1 MLRISSAA
9 IPAGHRDKTP
19 QGNLSFALIMHI
31 LIIHQGALGDFIV
44 SLPAIAA
51 IRRSHPGSV
60 IEIWG
65 YPDILRLVEGRF
77 YADAIASINQ
87 EGMSR
92 LYIDRSPGSDRLME
106 RLRRFDLVA
115 LFGGDMQDIFAENL
129 RRNGVRAVHRISTFP
144 GEGGTIHVIDHQ
156 LAQLSEM
163 GIPAVGDIPE
173 LFPSREDEQHARH
186 FFDAHAIEP
195 DDFTVAMH
203 IGSGSRKKAW
213 PPERFA
219 HLAEILVTRR
229 GARVVV
235 LTGPADAELERAYRE
250 QTPPG
255 TSIVLNCHP
264 LPAIAAILQK
274 CSVFV
279 GNDSGITHLAAA
291 SGVPVV
297 ALFGPSDLQVWG
309 PRGADVVI
317 LKSAAECSPCGQEKM
332 QSCVHQTCMEE
343 IAVAEVYEAIV
354 RRY

>member
-1 MLRISSAA
+1 MLQEAMAAELTKHPPRA
-9 IPAGHRDKTP
+9 IPPFKTVM
-19 QGNLSFALIMHI
+19 NI
-31 LIIHQGALGDFIV
+31 LIIHQGALGDFIL

-60 IEIWG
+60 VEIWG

-92 LYIDRSPGSDRLME
+92 LYSEQGAAPDGLMS
-106 RLRRFDLVA
+106 RLRRFDLLI
-115 LFGGDMQDIFAENL
+115 LFGGELQDIFADNS
-129 RRNGVRAVHRISTFP
+129 RKHGVRAVYRISTFP
-144 GEGGTIHVIDHQ
+144 GDGGTTHVIDHQ

-163 GIPAVGDIPE
+163 GIPAAGDMPE

-186 FFDAHAIEP
+186 FFDAHAITP
-195 DDFTVAMH
+195 DAFTVAMH

-235 LTGPADAELERAYRE
+235 LTGPAEDLLERAYRE
-250 QTPPG
+250 QTPPATG
-255 TSIVLNCHP
+255 IVLNSHP
-264 LPAIAAILQK
+264 LPELAAILK
-274 CSVFV
+274 RCSVFV

-291 SGVPVV
+291 SDAPVI
-297 ALFGPSDLQVWG
+297 ALFGPTDPRVWG
-309 PRGADVVI
+309 PRGKAVA
-317 LKSAAECSPCGQEKM
+317 LLRGSAECSPCSREKM
-332 QSCVHQTCMEE
+332 QSCTYQMCLEE
-343 IAVAEVYEAIV
+343 IAVEKVYEAV
-354 RRY
+354 VNGR